1 MDDEFKPLIS
11 LGDAARILGLRSSQ
25 QALRLLGI
33 NRVPLI
39 RLGART
45 IRVRPCDVQ
54 TLVERLATQD
64 KSRKEISLSMGG
76 RCGQRR

>member
-1 MDDEFKPLIS
+1 MNDEFKPLIS

-25 QALRLLGI
+25 QALRFLGI

-39 RLGART
+39 RLGTRT

-54 TLVERLATQD
+54 TLVERLVAQDAT
-64 KSRKEISLSMGG
+64 RKRLH
-76 RCGQRR
+76 